1 MFQPGT
7 FLFCVF
13 SCSKIFLLAYKHAV
27 LCRSGCSTV
36 IVMLT
41 FVYIFTKSF
50 SVLFHLFIQHYNLEM
65 NCYSYY

>member
-13 SCSKIFLLAYKHAV
+13 SCSKIFLLAYKYAV

-41 FVYIFTKSF
+41 FVYIFTKSL
-50 SVLFHLFIQHYNLEM
+50 VTLLCLFIQHYNLDM
-65 NCYSYY
+65 NCYSRY

>member
-1 MFQPGT
+1 
-7 FLFCVF
+7 
-13 SCSKIFLLAYKHAV
+13 
-27 LCRSGCSTV
+27 
-36 IVMLT
+36 MLT